1 MFISILELF
10 KIGVGPSSSH
20 TMGPMVAGVAFMQEV
35 VRFLRAHAS
44 NHRVS
49 IRCTLKGSLA
59 ATGKGHATDRAVV
72 LGLHGYSPLDV
83 AEKDLDTLVPALWQ
97 QASIQLDDSRTVA
110 FSPDTDIVFDTSAPP
125 PEHPNGMIFKL
136 FDEQQAP
143 LLSETYFSI
152 GGGFISTLDEIN
164 SIVAPLQMSS
174 ADSFPYAFDSAQS
187 MLDMAAD
194 SGLSIADIKRANETK
209 MIPAAELERGIDS
222 IWQAMRL
229 CIERGLAAEGILPGG
244 LNISRRAKQLYQ
256 QLQAQPDKANV
267 NDWLCAYAMAVNE
280 ENAAGHMVVTAPT
293 NGAAGVIP
301 AVLYYLVKHESGSVD
316 QVQNFLLTASAI
328 GGLIKHLSSISGAEV
343 GCQGEVGA
351 AASMAAAG
359 LCAAWGGSP
368 EQIEHAAEIALEHH
382 LGMTCDPVKGL
393 VQVPC
398 IERNGFGAIK
408 AYTAASLAIRDTGE
422 HFMSLDK
429 CIAAMKQTGEE
440 MSVKFKETSLAGLAV
455 TITECYRW
463 LTTTLI
469 SSRQHL
475 WRYVLFQ
482 DLTPTNAESLYRGI
496 AGNSRYR
503 RTLHVAGQMYSRNE
517 TDRRRN
523 VGKVQGNLTRRAGRY
538 DYRVLAMAH

>member
-20 TMGPMVAGVAFMQEV
+20 TMGPMVAGAAFVQET
-35 VRFLRAHAS
+35 VRFLRARAS
-44 NHRVS
+44 NHHVS

-72 LGLHGYSPLDV
+72 LGLHGYSPLV
-83 AEKDLDTLVPALWQ
+83 AAKKDLDTLVPSLWQ
-97 QASIQLDDSRTVA
+97 QPSIQLDDSHTAA
-110 FSPDTDIVFDTSAPP
+110 FSPDTDIVFDTSAPL
-125 PEHPNGMIFKL
+125 PEHPNGMIFEL
-136 FDEQQAP
+136 LDEQKAP

-174 ADSFPYAFDSAQS
+174 TDSFPYAFDSAQA

-194 SGLSIADIKRANETK
+194 SGLSIASMKRANETRLTTD
-209 MIPAAELERGIDS
+209 AALDHGIDA
-222 IWQAMRL
+222 IWQAMKR
-229 CIERGLAAEGILPGG
+229 CVEQGLDTEGTLPGG
-244 LNISRRAKQLYQ
+244 LNISRRAKQLYR
-256 QLQAQPDKANV
+256 QLQAQHDKANV

-301 AVLYYLVKHESGSVD
+301 AVLYYLINHEAGTVE
-316 QVQNFLLTASAI
+316 QVRDFLLTASAI

-408 AYTAASLAIRDTGE
+408 AYTAASLAIHDTGE

-455 TITECYRW
+455 TITEC
-463 LTTTLI
+463 
-469 SSRQHL
+469 
-475 WRYVLFQ
+475 
-482 DLTPTNAESLYRGI
+482 
-496 AGNSRYR
+496 
-503 RTLHVAGQMYSRNE
+503 
-517 TDRRRN
+517 
-523 VGKVQGNLTRRAGRY
+523 
-538 DYRVLAMAH
+538 